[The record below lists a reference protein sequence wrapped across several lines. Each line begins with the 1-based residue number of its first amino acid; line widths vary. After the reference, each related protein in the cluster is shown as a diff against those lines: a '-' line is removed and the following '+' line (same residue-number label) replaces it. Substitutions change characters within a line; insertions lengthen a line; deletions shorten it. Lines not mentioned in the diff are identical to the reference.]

1 MNKTTNG
8 CFISYTMLKS
18 LGAGAIIVSALG
30 LGGSHYVTDEIGMAF
45 CLGAS
50 AIALL
55 GAIVMFG
62 LVKRRQQTG

>member
-1 MNKTTNG
+1 MDKTTNG
-8 CFISYTMLKS
+8 CFVSYTTLNV
-18 LGAGAIIVSALG
+18 LGAGAVVVSALG

-55 GAIVMFG
+55 GAVVMFG
-62 LVKRRQQTG
+62 FVKRRQQTV